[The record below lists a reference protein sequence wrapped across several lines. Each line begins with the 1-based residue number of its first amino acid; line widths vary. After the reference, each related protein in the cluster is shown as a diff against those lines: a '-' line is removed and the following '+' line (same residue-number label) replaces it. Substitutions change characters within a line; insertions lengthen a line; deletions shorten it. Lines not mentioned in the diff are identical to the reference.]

1 MPREETSPRL
11 DRYRSLILGASARG
25 FLGSFVHSF
34 ILLLIF
40 RGNDGYSKR
49 CVYIYIYTFT
59 QYTRE
64 MYNIEIYSFLD
75 TIVKIRL
82 LVEIT
87 CTNKARVI
95 KW

>member
-1 MPREETSPRL
+1 MVIRK
-11 DRYRSLILGASARG
+11 D
-25 FLGSFVHSF
+25 V
-34 ILLLIF
+34 
-40 RGNDGYSKR
+40 
-49 CVYIYIYTFT
+49 CIYTFT

>member
-1 MPREETSPRL
+1 MLLRV
-11 DRYRSLILGASARG
+11 G
-25 FLGSFVHSF
+25 FLVRSFVHSF
-34 ILLLIF
+34 ILLLIL
-40 RGNDGYSKR
+40 RAWKR
-49 CVYIYIYTFT
+49 WLFEKMCIYIYTFT